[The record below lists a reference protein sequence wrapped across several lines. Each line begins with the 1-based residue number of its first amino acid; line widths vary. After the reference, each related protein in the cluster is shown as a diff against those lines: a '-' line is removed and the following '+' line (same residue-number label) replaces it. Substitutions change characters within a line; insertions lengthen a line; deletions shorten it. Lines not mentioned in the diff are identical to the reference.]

1 MEYVII
7 LITLWLVAFLLKIL
21 FGYNLKKIKKEVEN
35 KELDEIVKKYP
46 ENKVICE
53 EYLRKLNNEKVEIE
67 ENDGTENSL
76 YIAISNKILIGNIK
90 NSYSRIQTIAHECLH
105 SIQDRKL
112 QIFNFVY
119 SNIYMLFFIVITL
132 MALFKAL
139 PYKMMFNFL
148 LMFMGLV
155 YYMVRTFLEN
165 DAMIK
170 ARYLAKEY
178 MQEYSIKNANITTEE
193 VEVLVDNFENLNKIG
208 IPLTNFWLATI
219 TIFKII
225 ILALLAIVT
234 VSI

>member
-7 LITLWLVAFLLKIL
+7 LLTLWLVAFLLKIL
-21 FGYNLKKIKKEVEN
+21 FGYNLKKIKKEVKNE
-35 KELDEIVKKYP
+35 ELDKLVQKYP

-53 EYLRKLNNEKVEIE
+53 EYLKKLNNEKVTIE

-132 MALFKAL
+132 LALFKVL
-139 PYKMMFNFL
+139 PYKMMFNVL

-178 MQEYSIKNANITTEE
+178 MEEKNISSKEE
-193 VEVLVDNFENLNKIG
+193 IDKIVEQFDKINNIG
-208 IPLTNFWLATI
+208 IKCVNYN
-219 TIFKII
+219 IFFNVTMIN
-225 ILALLAIVT
+225 IVFT
-234 VSI
+234 LVCLMR

>member
-7 LITLWLVAFLLKIL
+7 LLTLWLVALLLKIL
-21 FGYNLKKIKKEVEN
+21 FDYNLKKIKQEVKNE
-35 KELDEIVKKYP
+35 ELDKIVQKYP

-53 EYLRKLNNEKVEIE
+53 EYLKKLNNEKVEIE

-76 YIAISNKILIGNIK
+76 YIAVSDKILIGNIK
-90 NSYSRIQTIAHECLH
+90 ESYSRIQTIAHECLH

-119 SNIYMLFFIVITL
+119 SNIYMLFFIIITL
-132 MALFKAL
+132 LALFKVL
-139 PYKMMFNFL
+139 PYKMMFNVL

-178 MQEYSIKNANITTEE
+178 MEEKNISSKEEIDKIVDGFDKINNMGIKCINYNVFFNVTMINIVFT
-193 VEVLVDNFENLNKIG
+193 LVCLIR
-208 IPLTNFWLATI
+208 
-219 TIFKII
+219 
-225 ILALLAIVT
+225 
-234 VSI
+234 

>member
-178 MQEYSIKNANITTEE
+178 MEE
-193 VEVLVDNFENLNKIG
+193 KKISSKEEIEKIVDGFDKINNIG
-208 IPLTNFWLATI
+208 IKCVNYSMFFNVTMIN
-219 TIFKII
+219 
-225 ILALLAIVT
+225 IVFSL
-234 VSI
+234 VCLIR

>member
-7 LITLWLVAFLLKIL
+7 LLTLWLVALLLKIL
-21 FGYNLKKIKKEVEN
+21 FDYNLKKIKQEVKNE
-35 KELDEIVKKYP
+35 ELDKIVQKYP

-53 EYLRKLNNEKVEIE
+53 EYLKKLNNEKVEIE

-76 YIAISNKILIGNIK
+76 YIAVSDKILIGNIK
-90 NSYSRIQTIAHECLH
+90 ESYSRIQTIAHECLH

-119 SNIYMLFFIVITL
+119 SNIYILFFIVITL
-132 MALFKAL
+132 LALFKVL
-139 PYKMMFNFL
+139 PYKMMFNVL

-178 MQEYSIKNANITTEE
+178 MEEKNISSKEE
-193 VEVLVDNFENLNKIG
+193 IDKIVDGFDKINNIG
-208 IPLTNFWLATI
+208 IKCVNYNVFFNVTMIN
-219 TIFKII
+219 
-225 ILALLAIVT
+225 IVFT
-234 VSI
+234 LVCLIR

>member
-7 LITLWLVAFLLKIL
+7 LLTLWLVALLLKIL
-21 FGYNLKKIKKEVEN
+21 FDYNLKKIKQEVKNE
-35 KELDEIVKKYP
+35 ELDKIVQKYP

-53 EYLRKLNNEKVEIE
+53 EYLKKLNNEKVEIE

-76 YIAISNKILIGNIK
+76 YIAVSDKILIGNIK
-90 NSYSRIQTIAHECLH
+90 ESYSRIQTIAHECLH

-132 MALFKAL
+132 LALFKVL
-139 PYKMMFNFL
+139 PYKMMFNVL

-178 MQEYSIKNANITTEE
+178 MEEKNISSKEEIDKIVDGFDKINNMGIKCVNYNVFFNVTMINIVFT
-193 VEVLVDNFENLNKIG
+193 LVCLIR
-208 IPLTNFWLATI
+208 
-219 TIFKII
+219 
-225 ILALLAIVT
+225 
-234 VSI
+234 

>member
-178 MQEYSIKNANITTEE
+178 MEEKKISSKEEIEKIVDGFDKN
-193 VEVLVDNFENLNKIG
+193 K
-208 IPLTNFWLATI
+208 
-219 TIFKII
+219 
-225 ILALLAIVT
+225 
-234 VSI
+234 

>member
-7 LITLWLVAFLLKIL
+7 LLTLWLVALLLKIL
-21 FGYNLKKIKKEVEN
+21 FDYNLKKIKQEVKNE
-35 KELDEIVKKYP
+35 ELDKIVQKYP

-53 EYLRKLNNEKVEIE
+53 EYLKKLNNEKVEIE

-76 YIAISNKILIGNIK
+76 YIAVSDKILIGNIK
-90 NSYSRIQTIAHECLH
+90 ESYSRIQTIAHECLH

-132 MALFKAL
+132 LALFKVL
-139 PYKMMFNFL
+139 PYKIMFNVL

-178 MQEYSIKNANITTEE
+178 MEEKNISSKEEIDKIVDGFDKINNMGIKCINYNVFFNVTMINIVFT
-193 VEVLVDNFENLNKIG
+193 LVCLIR
-208 IPLTNFWLATI
+208 
-219 TIFKII
+219 
-225 ILALLAIVT
+225 
-234 VSI
+234 

>member
-7 LITLWLVAFLLKIL
+7 LITLWIVAFLIKIL
-21 FGYNLKKIKKEVEN
+21 FGYNLKKIKKEIEN
-35 KELDEIVKKYP
+35 EELDKLVQKYP

-53 EYLRKLNNEKVEIE
+53 EYLKKLKNKKVEIE
-67 ENDGTENSL
+67 EDDGAENSL

-105 SIQDRKL
+105 SIQDRKI
-112 QIFNFVY
+112 QVFNFIY

-132 MALFKAL
+132 LALFKVL

-178 MQEYSIKNANITTEE
+178 MEEKNISSKEE
-193 VEVLVDNFENLNKIG
+193 INKIVDGFDKINNMG
-208 IPLTNFWLATI
+208 IKCVNYNIFFNVTI
-219 TIFKII
+219 IN
-225 ILALLAIVT
+225 IVFT
-234 VSI
+234 LVCLIR

>member
-21 FGYNLKKIKKEVEN
+21 FGYNLKKIKKEIEN
-35 KELDEIVKKYP
+35 EELDKLVQKYP

-53 EYLRKLNNEKVEIE
+53 EYLKKLNNNKVEIE
-67 ENDGTENSL
+67 EDEGAENSL

-105 SIQDRKL
+105 SIQDRKI
-112 QIFNFVY
+112 QVFNFIY
-119 SNIYMLFFIVITL
+119 SNIYMLFFIIITL
-132 MALFKAL
+132 LALFKVL

-178 MQEYSIKNANITTEE
+178 MEEKNISSKEE
-193 VEVLVDNFENLNKIG
+193 INKIVDEFDKINNMG
-208 IPLTNFWLATI
+208 IKCVNYNIFFNVTI
-219 TIFKII
+219 IN
-225 ILALLAIVT
+225 IVFT
-234 VSI
+234 LVCLIR

>member
-7 LITLWLVAFLLKIL
+7 LITLWIVAFLIKIL
-21 FGYNLKKIKKEVEN
+21 FGYNLKKIKKEIEN
-35 KELDEIVKKYP
+35 EELDKLVQKYP

-53 EYLRKLNNEKVEIE
+53 EYLKKLKNKKVEIE
-67 ENDGTENSL
+67 EDDGAENSL

-105 SIQDRKL
+105 SIQDRKI
-112 QIFNFVY
+112 QVFNSIY

-132 MALFKAL
+132 LALFKVL

-178 MQEYSIKNANITTEE
+178 MEEKNISSKEE
-193 VEVLVDNFENLNKIG
+193 INKIVDGFDKINNMG
-208 IPLTNFWLATI
+208 IKCVNYNIFFNVTI
-219 TIFKII
+219 IN
-225 ILALLAIVT
+225 IVFT
-234 VSI
+234 LVCLIR

>member
-7 LITLWLVAFLLKIL
+7 LLTLWLVALLLKIL
-21 FGYNLKKIKKEVEN
+21 FGYNLKTIKKEVEN
-35 KELDEIVKKYP
+35 KELDEIVQKYP

-53 EYLRKLNNEKVEIE
+53 EYLKKLNNENVEIE

-112 QIFNFVY
+112 QIFNFIY

-132 MALFKAL
+132 LALFKVL
-139 PYKMMFNFL
+139 PYKMMFNVL

-155 YYMVRTFLEN
+155 YYMIRTFLEN

-178 MQEYSIKNANITTEE
+178 MEEKNISTKEEIDKIVDGFDKINNMGIKCINYNVFFNVTMINIVFT
-193 VEVLVDNFENLNKIG
+193 LVCLIR
-208 IPLTNFWLATI
+208 
-219 TIFKII
+219 
-225 ILALLAIVT
+225 
-234 VSI
+234 

>member
-7 LITLWLVAFLLKIL
+7 LLTLWLVALLLKIL
-21 FGYNLKKIKKEVEN
+21 FDYNLKKIKQEVKNE
-35 KELDEIVKKYP
+35 ELDKIVQKYP

-53 EYLRKLNNEKVEIE
+53 EYLKKLNNEKVEIE

-76 YIAISNKILIGNIK
+76 YIAVSDKILIGNIK
-90 NSYSRIQTIAHECLH
+90 ESYSRIQTIAHECLH

-132 MALFKAL
+132 LALFKVL
-139 PYKMMFNFL
+139 PCKMMFNVL

-178 MQEYSIKNANITTEE
+178 MEEKNISSKEEIDKIVDGFDKINNMGIKCVNYNVFFNVTMINIVFT
-193 VEVLVDNFENLNKIG
+193 LVCLIR
-208 IPLTNFWLATI
+208 
-219 TIFKII
+219 
-225 ILALLAIVT
+225 
-234 VSI
+234 

>member
-119 SNIYMLFFIVITL
+119 SNIYILFFIIITL

-139 PYKMMFNFL
+139 PYKMLFNFL

-155 YYMVRTFLEN
+155 YYMVRTF
-165 DAMIK
+165 
-170 ARYLAKEY
+170 
-178 MQEYSIKNANITTEE
+178 
-193 VEVLVDNFENLNKIG
+193 
-208 IPLTNFWLATI
+208 
-219 TIFKII
+219 
-225 ILALLAIVT
+225 
-234 VSI
+234 

>member
-7 LITLWLVAFLLKIL
+7 LLTLWIVAFLLKIL
-21 FGYNLKKIKKEVEN
+21 FGYNLKKIKKNVEN
-35 KELDEIVKKYP
+35 EELDKIVQKYP
-46 ENKVICE
+46 ENKTICQ
-53 EYLRKLNNEKVEIE
+53 EYLKKLNNEKVEIE

-105 SIQDRKL
+105 SVQDRKL
-112 QIFNFVY
+112 QIFNFIY
-119 SNIYMLFFIVITL
+119 SNIYILFFIVITIL
-132 MALFKAL
+132 ALFKVL
-139 PYKMMFNFL
+139 PYKMMFNVL

-178 MQEYSIKNANITTEE
+178 MEEKNISSKEE
-193 VEVLVDNFENLNKIG
+193 ISKIVEQFDKINNIG
-208 IPLTNFWLATI
+208 IKCVNYN
-219 TIFKII
+219 IFFNVTMIN
-225 ILALLAIVT
+225 IVFT
-234 VSI
+234 LVCLIR

>member
-7 LITLWLVAFLLKIL
+7 LLTLWLVALLLKIL
-21 FGYNLKKIKKEVEN
+21 FDYNLKKIKQEVKNE
-35 KELDEIVKKYP
+35 ELDKIVQKYP
-46 ENKVICE
+46 KNKVICE
-53 EYLRKLNNEKVEIE
+53 EYLKKLNNEKVEIE

-76 YIAISNKILIGNIK
+76 YIAVSDKILIGNIK
-90 NSYSRIQTIAHECLH
+90 ESYSRIQTIAHECLH

-119 SNIYMLFFIVITL
+119 SNIYMLFFIIITL
-132 MALFKAL
+132 LALFKVL
-139 PYKMMFNFL
+139 PYKMMFNVL

-178 MQEYSIKNANITTEE
+178 MEEKNISSKEEIDKIVDGFDKINNMGIKCVNYNVFFNVTMINIVFT
-193 VEVLVDNFENLNKIG
+193 LVCLIR
-208 IPLTNFWLATI
+208 
-219 TIFKII
+219 
-225 ILALLAIVT
+225 
-234 VSI
+234 

>member
-7 LITLWLVAFLLKIL
+7 LITLWIVAFLVKIL
-21 FGYNLKKIKKEVEN
+21 FGYNLKKIKKEIEN
-35 KELDEIVKKYP
+35 EGLDKLVQKYP

-53 EYLRKLNNEKVEIE
+53 EYLKKLKNKKVEIE
-67 ENDGTENSL
+67 EDDGAENSL

-105 SIQDRKL
+105 SIQDRKI
-112 QIFNFVY
+112 QVFNFIY

-132 MALFKAL
+132 LALFKVL

-178 MQEYSIKNANITTEE
+178 MEEKNISSKEE
-193 VEVLVDNFENLNKIG
+193 INKIVDGFDKINNMG
-208 IPLTNFWLATI
+208 IKCVNYNIFFNVTI
-219 TIFKII
+219 IN
-225 ILALLAIVT
+225 IVFT
-234 VSI
+234 LVCLIR

>member
-21 FGYNLKKIKKEVEN
+21 FGYNLKKIKKEIEN
-35 KELDEIVKKYP
+35 EELDKLVQKYP

-53 EYLRKLNNEKVEIE
+53 EYLKKLNNNKVEIE
-67 ENDGTENSL
+67 EDEGAENSL

-105 SIQDRKL
+105 SIQDRKI
-112 QIFNFVY
+112 QVFNFIY
-119 SNIYMLFFIVITL
+119 SNIYMLFFIIITL
-132 MALFKAL
+132 LALFKVL

-178 MQEYSIKNANITTEE
+178 MEEKNISSKEE
-193 VEVLVDNFENLNKIG
+193 INKIVDEVG
-208 IPLTNFWLATI
+208 KKNNMVIKSVNYHKCF
-219 TIFKII
+219 
-225 ILALLAIVT
+225 IVT
-234 VSI
+234 FINIVFTLVSLISC

>member
-90 NSYSRIQTIAHECLH
+90 NSYSRIQTIAHECLQ

-119 SNIYMLFFIVITL
+119 SNIYMLFFIVIFTDGKKRL
-132 MALFKAL
+132 RRFSKI
-139 PYKMMFNFL
+139 FI
-148 LMFMGLV
+148 FMINHKK
-155 YYMVRTFLEN
+155 F
-165 DAMIK
+165 
-170 ARYLAKEY
+170 
-178 MQEYSIKNANITTEE
+178 S
-193 VEVLVDNFENLNKIG
+193 
-208 IPLTNFWLATI
+208 
-219 TIFKII
+219 FKIQFF
-225 ILALLAIVT
+225 
-234 VSI
+234 

>member
-7 LITLWLVAFLLKIL
+7 LLTLWLVALLLKIL
-21 FGYNLKKIKKEVEN
+21 FDYNLKKIKQEVKNE
-35 KELDEIVKKYP
+35 ELDKIVQKYP

-53 EYLRKLNNEKVEIE
+53 EYLKKLNNEKVEIE

-76 YIAISNKILIGNIK
+76 YIAVSDKILIGNIK
-90 NSYSRIQTIAHECLH
+90 ESYSRIQTIAHECLH

-132 MALFKAL
+132 LALFKVL
-139 PYKMMFNFL
+139 PYKMMFNVL

-178 MQEYSIKNANITTEE
+178 MEEKNISSKEEIDKIVDGFDKINNMGIKCINYNVFFNVTMINIVFT
-193 VEVLVDNFENLNKIG
+193 LVCLIR
-208 IPLTNFWLATI
+208 
-219 TIFKII
+219 
-225 ILALLAIVT
+225 
-234 VSI
+234 

>member
-90 NSYSRIQTIAHECLH
+90 NSYSRIQTI
-105 SIQDRKL
+105 
-112 QIFNFVY
+112 
-119 SNIYMLFFIVITL
+119 IVITL

-178 MQEYSIKNANITTEE
+178 MEEKKISSKEEIEKIVDGFDKINNIGTKCVNYSMFFNVTMINI
-193 VEVLVDNFENLNKIG
+193 VFSLVCL
-208 IPLTNFWLATI
+208 
-219 TIFKII
+219 
-225 ILALLAIVT
+225 
-234 VSI
+234 

>member
-7 LITLWLVAFLLKIL
+7 LIILWLVAFLLKIL

-35 KELDEIVKKYP
+35 KELDKIVQKYP

-53 EYLRKLNNEKVEIE
+53 EYLKKLNNENVEIE

-112 QIFNFVY
+112 QIFNFIY
-119 SNIYMLFFIVITL
+119 SNIYILFFIVITL
-132 MALFKAL
+132 LALFKVL
-139 PYKMMFNFL
+139 PYKMMFNVL

-155 YYMVRTFLEN
+155 YYMIRTFLEN

-178 MQEYSIKNANITTEE
+178 MEEKNISSKEE
-193 VEVLVDNFENLNKIG
+193 IDIIVKQFDKINNIG
-208 IPLTNFWLATI
+208 IKSVNYNMFFNVTMIN
-219 TIFKII
+219 
-225 ILALLAIVT
+225 IVFT
-234 VSI
+234 LVCLIR

>member
-7 LITLWLVAFLLKIL
+7 LITLWLVSFLLKIL
-21 FGYNLKKIKKEVEN
+21 FGYNLKKIKKEIEN
-35 KELDEIVKKYP
+35 EELNKLVQKYP

-53 EYLRKLNNEKVEIE
+53 EYLKKLNNNKVEIE
-67 ENDGTENSL
+67 EDEGAENSL

-105 SIQDRKL
+105 SIQDRKI
-112 QIFNFVY
+112 QVFNFIY
-119 SNIYMLFFIVITL
+119 SNIYMLFFIIITL
-132 MALFKAL
+132 LALFKVL

-178 MQEYSIKNANITTEE
+178 MEEKNISSKEE
-193 VEVLVDNFENLNKIG
+193 INKIVDEFDKINNMG
-208 IPLTNFWLATI
+208 IKCVNYNIFFNVTI
-219 TIFKII
+219 IN
-225 ILALLAIVT
+225 IVFT
-234 VSI
+234 LVCLIR

>member
-7 LITLWLVAFLLKIL
+7 LITLWIVAFLIKIL
-21 FGYNLKKIKKEVEN
+21 FGYNLKKIKKEIEN
-35 KELDEIVKKYP
+35 EGLDKLVQKYP

-53 EYLRKLNNEKVEIE
+53 EYLKKLKNKKVEIE
-67 ENDGTENSL
+67 EDDGAENSL

-105 SIQDRKL
+105 SIQDRKI
-112 QIFNFVY
+112 QVFNFIY

-132 MALFKAL
+132 LALFKVL

-178 MQEYSIKNANITTEE
+178 MEEKNISSKEE
-193 VEVLVDNFENLNKIG
+193 INKIVDGFDKINNMG
-208 IPLTNFWLATI
+208 IKCVNYNIFFNVTI
-219 TIFKII
+219 IN
-225 ILALLAIVT
+225 IVFT
-234 VSI
+234 LVCLIR